1 MSTTTPEPP
10 AQLPVPLD
18 AAAESAAPHWR
29 GLRRAQVLG
38 WLAVGAAVLVLFW
51 LLAPMLMPFVVAAV
65 LAYVC
70 DPLVRRLQAHRVPR
84 ALAALLVVLGL
95 GAVLLLAVAVLV
107 PMFYREALALVGR
120 LPDWLELINSRLIP
134 WLAGWLG
141 TPADFQLDLD
151 FLRSALARYRES
163 LAGLASVLWAGA
175 QQGGTALVGFL
186 GALAL
191 IPVVMFYVLLQWPH
205 LLAGVQEL
213 VPRPALARTQR
224 LAREIDSVLSEFL
237 RGQLSVMCLLAL
249 WYSLG
254 LWLAGVQFALPV
266 GLLTGL
272 LSFIPFVGFGG
283 GLLLALM
290 AALMQG
296 EGVSP
301 LVGVGVVYGLG
312 QVLESYVLT
321 PWLVGERVGLH
332 PLAVIFAL
340 MAFGELFG
348 FVGMLVAL
356 PVSAALLVGLRELRA
371 EWLTSAV
378 YRGNAAQD

>member
-151 FLRSALARYRES
+151 FLRGALARYRES

-224 LAREIDSVLSEFL
+224 LVREIDSVLSEFL

-301 LVGVGVVYGLG
+301 LIGVGVVYGLG

>member
-1 MSTTTPEPP
+1 M
-10 AQLPVPLD
+10 
-18 AAAESAAPHWR
+18 
-29 GLRRAQVLG
+29 
-38 WLAVGAAVLVLFW
+38 AVGAAVLVLFW

-120 LPDWLELINSRLIP
+120 LPDWLERINTRLIP

-151 FLRSALARYRES
+151 FLRGALLRYRES
-163 LAGLASVLWAGA
+163 LAGVAGVLWAGA
-175 QQGGTALVGFL
+175 QQGGTAIAGFL
-186 GALAL
+186 AALVL

-213 VPRPALARTQR
+213 VPRPALARTR
-224 LAREIDSVLSEFL
+224 KLAREIDAVLSEFL
-237 RGQLSVMCLLAL
+237 RGQLSVMGLLAL

-296 EGVSP
+296 AGWSP
-301 LVGVGVVYGLG
+301 LIGVGVVYGVG

-378 YRGNAAQD
+378 YCGDAPQEQTPPCAN

>member
-151 FLRSALARYRES
+151 FLRGALARYRES

-205 LLAGVQEL
+205 LLAGVAEL

-301 LVGVGVVYGLG
+301 LIGVGVVYGLG

>member
-1 MSTTTPEPP
+1 
-10 AQLPVPLD
+10 
-18 AAAESAAPHWR
+18 
-29 GLRRAQVLG
+29 
-38 WLAVGAAVLVLFW
+38 
-51 LLAPMLMPFVVAAV
+51 
-65 LAYVC
+65 
-70 DPLVRRLQAHRVPR
+70 
-84 ALAALLVVLGL
+84 
-95 GAVLLLAVAVLV
+95 
-107 PMFYREALALVGR
+107 
-120 LPDWLELINSRLIP
+120 
-134 WLAGWLG
+134 
-141 TPADFQLDLD
+141 
-151 FLRSALARYRES
+151 
-163 LAGLASVLWAGA
+163 
-175 QQGGTALVGFL
+175 
-186 GALAL
+186 
-191 IPVVMFYVLLQWPH
+191 
-205 LLAGVQEL
+205 
-213 VPRPALARTQR
+213 
-224 LAREIDSVLSEFL
+224 
-237 RGQLSVMCLLAL
+237 MCLLAL

-301 LVGVGVVYGLG
+301 LIGVGVVYGLG